1 MTTLE
6 HLELAALAA
15 GLKHVNYDGLGYD
28 GRGGLMLVDG
38 IGRHLEG
45 WRPHTD
51 IADAARLAM
60 RILAAGWHRRYYV
73 CAKVRGHEMI
83 YVEHDGSDAGRERA
97 YCEAITLC
105 AAGIGRRMREGGR

>member
-1 MTTLE
+1 MDRVLTTITHE
-6 HLELAALAA
+6 TLELAALAA
-15 GLKHVNYDGLGYD
+15 GMTPVRISDD
-28 GRGGLMLVDG
+28 GRGLLVAEQPDP
-38 IGRHLEG
+38 
-45 WRPHTD
+45 WCPHTD

-73 CAKVRGHEMI
+73 RAKVRGHEMI

-105 AAGIGRRMREGGR
+105 AAEIGRRAGEWRK